1 MAPETSDTDLV
12 NSYEAKR
19 NIGVLGL
26 TSHMIYI
33 LRRDFQKT
41 PDVLPHWVLCGRPV
55 EDTQP
60 SAHAQASKSARHMQG
75 RVDRLHGEHLGQLIP
90 CARGVRPLAA
100 AEHA

>member
-55 EDTQP
+55 EDLATGAGDLVSP
-60 SAHAQASKSARHMQG
+60 
-75 RVDRLHGEHLGQLIP
+75 RVR
-90 CARGVRPLAA
+90 
-100 AEHA
+100 